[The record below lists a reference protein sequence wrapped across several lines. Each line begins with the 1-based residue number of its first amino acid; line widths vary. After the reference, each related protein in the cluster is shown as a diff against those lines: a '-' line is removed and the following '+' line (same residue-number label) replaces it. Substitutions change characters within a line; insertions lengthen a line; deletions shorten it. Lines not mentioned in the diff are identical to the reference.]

1 MSPNKQNTTRNTQ
14 HATRNTTQG
23 ITDDL
28 DALLDTLPLRL
39 ARPLRQNGQRGDL
52 LEVVLD
58 LGRQPEARFLGRE
71 VVLDEHEVAEE
82 DIAYVVAR
90 IGDFGEDNR
99 AGIPRTLHRISAMRN
114 RKAKIV
120 GLTCRVGRAVYGT
133 IDIIL
138 DIVQSGQSILLLGR
152 PGVGKTTM
160 LREAARVLA
169 ETKRV
174 VIVDTSNEIAGDGDI
189 PHPAIGRARRMQV
202 ATPTLQHEVMI
213 EAVENHMPE
222 VIIIDE
228 IGREL
233 EAAAARTIA
242 ERGVQLIGTA
252 HGNTLE
258 NIMQNPTLC
267 DLIGGIQAV
276 TLGDEEAKRRG
287 TQKTVLERKAPP
299 TFDIVVEI
307 QDWQQLAVHP
317 SVAETV
323 DSILRGMP
331 LPAELRYRDENGA
344 VQRVEEKLQFRPVRE
359 RGGRE
364 APLFERVPFEPRP
377 AEKPPIERAAPG
389 AAPKPTR
396 IYPYGV
402 SQNRLEQVAQEMKL
416 PVVITRQVSDADLV
430 MTLKNYYR
438 KKPPALREAESS
450 GVPIYVLRS
459 NSAFQIEHSLANI
472 FSLEVELGGDPV
484 SQALA
489 ETEEAIQKVLAR
501 AEPVELAP
509 QNAYIRRLQHQMAT
523 QADLASKSLGRDP
536 HRRVQIYQGEK
547 G

>member
-1 MSPNKQNTTRNTQ
+1 
-14 HATRNTTQG
+14 
-23 ITDDL
+23 
-28 DALLDTLPLRL
+28 
-39 ARPLRQNGQRGDL
+39 
-52 LEVVLD
+52 
-58 LGRQPEARFLGRE
+58 
-71 VVLDEHEVAEE
+71 
-82 DIAYVVAR
+82 
-90 IGDFGEDNR
+90 
-99 AGIPRTLHRISAMRN
+99 
-114 RKAKIV
+114 
-120 GLTCRVGRAVYGT
+120 
-133 IDIIL
+133 
-138 DIVQSGQSILLLGR
+138 
-152 PGVGKTTM
+152 
-160 LREAARVLA
+160 
-169 ETKRV
+169 
-174 VIVDTSNEIAGDGDI
+174 
-189 PHPAIGRARRMQV
+189 
-202 ATPTLQHEVMI
+202 
-213 EAVENHMPE
+213 
-222 VIIIDE
+222 
-228 IGREL
+228 L
-233 EAAAARTIA
+233 EATAARTIA

-307 QDWQQLAVHP
+307 QDWQRLAVHP
-317 SVAETV
+317 NVAETV

-331 LPAELRYRDENGA
+331 LPAELRYRDETGA
-344 VQRVEEKLQFRPVRE
+344 VQRVEEKLQFRPTRE

-364 APLFERVPFEPRP
+364 GPLFERVPFEPRP
-377 AEKPPIERAAPG
+377 AEKPAVERAAPG

-396 IYPYGV
+396 IYPYGL

-438 KKPPALREAESS
+438 KKPPALREAESA

-489 ETEEAIQKVLAR
+489 ETEEAIQKVLAL
-501 AEPVELAP
+501 AEPVELTP

-536 HRRVQIYQGEK
+536 HRRVQIYKTEK
-547 G
+547 